1 MGLGL
6 LGGLA
11 ALAGAGM
18 MSGSKSFK
26 NAVREKW
33 KLDIFGVTHQS
44 TMDVIDALEGIRCA
58 RNKDISF
65 ADTRVNGL
73 LFADLVK
80 KYQDEYRPN
89 AYKCAVHD
97 IAKKYCEEHDI
108 PFTGYYPNTFHLP
121 NQSGWY
127 HPGY

>member
-1 MGLGL
+1 MSLGL
-6 LGGLA
+6 LGGFA
-11 ALAGAGM
+11 ALASAAM

-26 NAVREKW
+26 NAVRERW
-33 KLDIFGVTHQS
+33 KVDTYGVTDRRC
-44 TMDVIDALEGIRCA
+44 MDVIDALEGIRFS

-65 ADTRVNGL
+65 ADTRVDGL
-73 LFADLVK
+73 LFFDLVK
-80 KYQDEYRPN
+80 KYQDECRPN
-89 AYKCAVHD
+89 AYKVAVHD
-97 IAKKYCEEHDI
+97 IAKKYCEEHNI

>member
-11 ALAGAGM
+11 AIAGAAILD
-18 MSGSKSFK
+18 SNSHFRDV
-26 NAVREKW
+26 VRNQW
-33 KLDIFGVTHQS
+33 KIDTYGVTDQRC
-44 TMDVIDALEGIRCA
+44 MDVIDALEGIRFS

-65 ADTRVNGL
+65 EDTRVDGL
-73 LFADLVK
+73 LFFDLVK
-80 KYQDEYRPN
+80 KYQDECRPN
-89 AYKCAVHD
+89 AYKVAVHD
-97 IAKKYCEEHDI
+97 IAKKYCEEHNI